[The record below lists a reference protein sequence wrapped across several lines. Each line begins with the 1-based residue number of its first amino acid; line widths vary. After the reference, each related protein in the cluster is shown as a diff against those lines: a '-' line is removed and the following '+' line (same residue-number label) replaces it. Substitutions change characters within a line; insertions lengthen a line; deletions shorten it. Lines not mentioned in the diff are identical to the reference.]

1 METHADLSDTEF
13 LSQFKECSLPPSLF
27 THEAHLR
34 LAWLLIHQ
42 YGLEEAEERIQKLLK
57 AYVHALGAQD
67 KYNTTL
73 TVAAVKAVNH
83 FVNRKEHQHFQDFI
97 NAFPRLKTDFKGL
110 MASHYGFDIYNSTEA
125 KEHFLEPDLLPFST
139 GTLRS

>member
-1 METHADLSDTEF
+1 METHADLSDNEF
-13 LSQFKECSLPPSLF
+13 LSQFQECSLPPSLF

-57 AYVHALGAQD
+57 AYVNALGAQD

-73 TVAAVKAVNH
+73 TVAALKAVNH
-83 FVNRKEHQHFQDFI
+83 FISRDKFKHFQTFLS
-97 NAFPRLKTDFKGL
+97 AYPRLKTDFKGL
-110 MASHYGFDIYNSTEA
+110 MAAHYGFDIYNSPKA
-125 KEHFLEPDLLPFST
+125 KRSFLEPDLLPFD
-139 GTLRS
+139 